1 MNRRRNLLSVS
12 KISVPDDYFYVNAYT
27 NNLGSVYRGVF
38 KDAELPYEFTV
49 DFSSL
54 KNTCSITRLF
64 CTTERPIQTPVV
76 LNIIGDT
83 SKINDYTLFL
93 CRRNGI
99 ETINGTLDFS
109 NCTTLDRPFL
119 DCSALK
125 NITVANGSIH
135 ANFDISSTSVLTNE
149 SVQSVVDGLADI
161 TGSASYTVTFNANQP
176 ITRAQAD
183 SISTKGWTLSGGL
196 IS

>member
-1 MNRRRNLLSVS
+1 MNRRRSLLSVS
-12 KISVPDDYFYVNAYT
+12 KINVPDNYCVVNTYAT
-27 NNLGSVYRGVF
+27 SLQNMFQN
-38 KDAELPYEFTV
+38 AILPDEFTI
-49 DFSSL
+49 DFSTL
-54 KNTCSITRLF
+54 KDSCSISRLF
-64 CTTERPIQTPVV
+64 YTTKDYIQTPVV

-93 CRRNGI
+93 CRRSGI

-119 DCSALK
+119 YCSALK

-135 ANFDISSTSVLTNE
+135 ADFDISSTSVLTNE
-149 SVQSVVDGLADI
+149 SVQSIVDGLADI
-161 TGSASYTVTFNANQP
+161 TETASCTVTFNANQL
-176 ITRAQAD
+176 ITQAQAD
-183 SISTKGWTLSGGL
+183 GISAKGWTLSGGL